1 MTGPENTADE
11 LTVERV
17 EEQIREAANLHS
29 SLTERLRH
37 TEQSSNTNR
46 TSATTTG

>member
-1 MTGPENTADE
+1 MTGPEDATDE

-29 SLTERLRH
+29 SLTERLRR
-37 TEQSSNTNR
+37 TEQPTNSSAA
-46 TSATTTG
+46 SQG